1 MSQHHLQPDQACLD
15 FCRQLDAAPADL
27 IRIVESF
34 EDLKVLVIGDTIFDR
49 YAYVSVQGL
58 TSKNRIISGRYLNEE
73 SQCGG
78 ALAVMRHVL
87 QFCPQTRFISVVGTE
102 DWVEPE
108 LSKVIDPSH
117 DCVLREPSFTTIIKQ
132 RFVEPLS
139 EGKEL
144 SKLFS
149 VNYIDAE
156 PPSEKVL
163 QSLHDRIADEIA
175 KADVV
180 LVTDFG
186 HGMMQPAIRDLV
198 QDQSPYLCLNCQ
210 TNSNNHGF
218 NIISRQYRKAH
229 SFTLDKQEL
238 LLSCGHRHVDFAAE
252 IDKLRQFLSAEYGW
266 LTRGPVETIGNR
278 NGDDVSFCPPLE
290 REVIDTIGAGDAFFS
305 VAALAAVRQL
315 PSKMATFI
323 GQLAG
328 AQAVRIVGNVQSI
341 SKDVLLK
348 NGTSLLESVAK

>member
-1 MSQHHLQPDQACLD
+1 MPEPTIQPDSAITE
-15 FCRQLDAAPADL
+15 FCRQLNVGPNDL
-27 IRIVESF
+27 VETVESF
-34 EDLKVLVIGDTIFDR
+34 KDLKVLVIGDTIFDR

-73 SQCGG
+73 TQCGG

-87 QFCPQTRFISVVGTE
+87 QFCPHTRFISVVGAE

-108 LSKVIDPSH
+108 LAAVLDSSH

-149 VNYIDAE
+149 VNFIDAE
-156 PPSEKVL
+156 PPNEDVL
-163 QSLHDRIADEIA
+163 QRLYDRIAEEIA

-180 LVTDFG
+180 LLTDFG
-186 HGMMQPAIRDLV
+186 HGMMQSAIRDLV
-198 QDQSPYLCLNCQ
+198 QDRSPYLCLNCQ

-252 IDKLRQFLSAEYGW
+252 IDKLRQFLAAEYGW

-278 NGDDVSFCPPLE
+278 NGDDISFCPPLE

-315 PSKMATFI
+315 PANMATFL

-341 SKDVLLK
+341 TKDVLLK
-348 NGTSLLESVAK
+348 TGTSLLESVAK

>member
-1 MSQHHLQPDQACLD
+1 
-15 FCRQLDAAPADL
+15 
-27 IRIVESF
+27 
-34 EDLKVLVIGDTIFDR
+34 
-49 YAYVSVQGL
+49 
-58 TSKNRIISGRYLNEE
+58 
-73 SQCGG
+73 
-78 ALAVMRHVL
+78 MRHVA
-87 QFCPQTRFISVVGTE
+87 QFCPQSRFISLVGTE
-102 DWVEPE
+102 EWVNPA
-108 LSKVIDPSH
+108 LADVLHPDH
-117 DCVLREPSFTTIIKQ
+117 DSVLREASFTTIIKQ

-149 VNYIDAE
+149 VNYIDDE
-156 PPSEKVL
+156 PPAADVL
-163 QSLHDRIADEIA
+163 QRLHDRIAKEIG

-180 LVTDFG
+180 LLTDFG
-186 HGMMQPAIRDLV
+186 HGMMQAGIRDLV

-238 LLSCGHRHVDFAAE
+238 LLSCGHRHVDFAKE
-252 IDKLRQFLSAEYGW
+252 IDNLRQFLSAEYGW

-278 NGDDVSFCPPLE
+278 NGHDVSFCPPLE

-305 VAALAAVRQL
+305 VAALAAARQQ
-315 PSKMATFI
+315 PADMATFI

-341 SKDVLLK
+341 SKDILLK
-348 NGTSLLESVAK
+348 TGTSLLESVAK

>member
-1 MSQHHLQPDQACLD
+1 MSKPTIQSDPAITE
-15 FCRQLDAAPADL
+15 FCRQLDAGPGDL
-27 IRIVESF
+27 VETVESF
-34 EDLKVLVIGDTIFDR
+34 QDLKVLVVGDTIFDR

-73 SQCGG
+73 TQCGG

-87 QFCPQTRFISVVGTE
+87 QFCPNTRFISVVGTE
-102 DWVEPE
+102 EWVEPA
-108 LSKVIDPSH
+108 LSSVLDATH
-117 DCVLREPSFTTIIKQ
+117 DCVMREPSFTTIIKQ
-132 RFVEPLS
+132 RFVEPMS

-149 VNYIDAE
+149 VNFIDAE
-156 PPSEKVL
+156 PPNEEVL
-163 QSLHDRIADEIA
+163 QRLHDRIAEEIA

-198 QDQSPYLCLNCQ
+198 QDRSPYLCLNCQ

-218 NIISRQYRKAH
+218 NIISRQYRKAQ

-252 IDKLRQFLSAEYGW
+252 IDQLRQFLSAEYGW

-305 VAALAAVRQL
+305 VASLAAARQL
-315 PSKMATFI
+315 PANMATFI

-341 SKDVLLK
+341 TKDVLLK
-348 NGTSLLESVAK
+348 TGTSLLESVAK

>member
-1 MSQHHLQPDQACLD
+1 MHEHLLQPDEDALE
-15 FCRQLDAAPADL
+15 FCRRLDLAPRQLVEA
-27 IRIVESF
+27 VESF
-34 EDLKVLVIGDTIFDR
+34 RDLRVLVIGDTIFDR

-58 TSKNRIISGRYLNEE
+58 TSKNRIISGRYLSEE

-78 ALAVMRHVL
+78 ALAVVRHVL
-87 QFCPQTRFISVVGTE
+87 QFCPQARFVSIVGTE

-108 LSKVIDPSH
+108 LAAVLDPSH
-117 DCVLREPSFTTIIKQ
+117 DCVLREPGFTTIIKQ

-149 VNYIDAE
+149 VNYIDAD
-156 PPSEKVL
+156 PPAEAVI
-163 QSLHDRIADEIA
+163 QRLHDRIAAEID

-186 HGMMQPAIRDLV
+186 HGMMQAAIRDLV
-198 QDQSPYLCLNCQ
+198 QDRSPYLCLNCQ

-229 SFTLDKQEL
+229 AFTLDKQEL

-252 IDKLRQFLSAEYGW
+252 VDKLRQFLSAEYGW

-278 NGDDVSFCPPLE
+278 NGSDVSFCPPLE
-290 REVIDTIGAGDAFFS
+290 REVVDTIGAGDAFFS
-305 VAALAAVRQL
+305 VASLAAARQL
-315 PSKMATFI
+315 PAGIATLL

-328 AQAVRIVGNVQSI
+328 AQAVRIVGNVRSI
-341 SKDVLLK
+341 SKEVLLK
-348 NGTSLLESVAK
+348 HGVTLLESAAK